1 MHTVDHKVV
10 SNTDS
15 SRDCPANTQGGSGI
29 PSGLA
34 GPASLRI
41 LAALAQAGDD
51 FSEDCLTL
59 NLWTKPQ
66 TGEKA
71 KAVLFWI
78 YGGGFQT
85 GNVIFFLHKCHGM
98 RTHQKLD

>member
-1 MHTVDHKVV
+1 MILI
-10 SNTDS
+10 NTDGNS
-15 SRDCPANTQGGSGI
+15 DCPANTQGGSSV

-34 GPASLRI
+34 GSSAIRQ
-41 LAALAQAGDD
+41 LAALSQIGDK

-59 NLWTKPQ
+59 NIWTKPQ
-66 TGEKA
+66 SGETA

-85 GNVIFFLHKCHGM
+85 GNVSVNQLSPV
-98 RTHQKLD
+98 D